1 MPVNVIILQIFCIRL
16 LSISW
21 LQNHLLPCPFKYIT
35 GVDCPGC
42 GFQRSV
48 IALIQGNLHQSLLLY
63 PAAIPLLMFFSYGI
77 ADKYLKL
84 DTPKNIVKKTLFVAI
99 GFVILISY
107 AVKLFR
113 LYESYKGPAL
123 AAM

>member
-1 MPVNVIILQIFCIRL
+1 MLVNIVPIYLFCSRL
-16 LSISW
+16 LSVGW

-35 GVDCPGC
+35 GIDCPGC

-48 IALIQGNLHQSLLLY
+48 IALVQGNLHQSLQLY
-63 PAAIPLLMFFSYGI
+63 PAAIPLLLFFAYGL
-77 ADKYLKL
+77 ADKYFKL
-84 DTPKNIVKKTLFVAI
+84 DTSKNIIKKSLFVAI

-107 AVKLFR
+107 AVKLVG
-113 LYESYKGPAL
+113 LYEHYHASAL

>member
-1 MPVNVIILQIFCIRL
+1 QIFCSRL

-21 LQNHLLPCPFKYIT
+21 LQNHLLPCPFKYFT
-35 GVDCPGC
+35 GIDCPGC

-48 IALIQGNLHQSLLLY
+48 IALIQGNLHQSLQLY

-77 ADKYLKL
+77 ADKYFKL
-84 DTPKNIVKKTLFVAI
+84 DTAANIVKKTLFVVI
-99 GFVILISY
+99 GVVILISY
-107 AVKLFR
+107 ALKLFR
-113 LYESYKGPAL
+113 LYESYKGSAL